1 MEKDKRVPEPAEES
15 YLLSGP
21 LRCKPEM
28 ERPSLRV
35 MSFSTL
41 SLKEKRSSK
50 TDDGSQILIS
60 VRTSEGKSKH
70 FEADKASTVIH
81 DFVDFI
87 REFDPDIIAGYQTNS
102 VDWPLLIGKAKA
114 LGMKLSVDRAGGEPH
129 PSVHGHISVAGR
141 ANLDLFEILR
151 DQPEPKVK
159 TLQNVAEQFGI
170 MKSPVRIEETE
181 VAGYWKIPEKRRKL
195 RNYLA
200 QNAELVLK
208 LSDVFL
214 DYATQLSSLTG
225 LPLDHVASASMGFK
239 VDSYLIREA
248 HRLGELI
255 PRRVDRPYFA
265 YRGGLVLAPK
275 PGLHENIAVLDF
287 TSMYPNLMLLH
298 NISPDTLVRS
308 GGVDAEIF
316 RVPELG
322 YGFRRAPQGMYAVA
336 LANLLA
342 ERDKIRNQMSSVKSG
357 STEFRVLEAREK
369 AVKTI
374 ANAMYGYAGWVGARW
389 YVKEVAE
396 STAALGRRAI
406 EETVDAAKKLG
417 LEVIYGDTDSIFVKN
432 DLKKVAKLRTA
443 VAETLKMEIR
453 VDKVYSRILFTEAKK
468 RYAGLREDGVI
479 DVVGLEAVRG
489 DWSEVAKNVQEEVLG
504 MILRGEGAKKAI
516 EYVKAMVDSIRRR
529 DVAYTELVIW
539 KTLTKPLEEYEV
551 RAPHVE
557 AARQLIGEGWRLTLG
572 DKIGYVITNVPGK
585 LYQKAKPHVKATIK
599 DIDQEYYVTS
609 QVIPAALRILEMFG
623 VREEELVERTA
634 RRQNRLVSEF
644 LEPS

>member
-1 MEKDKRVPEPAEES
+1 MTSVLFYLLDVGHARVEGKYEIRLWGVDRKGRSILVCDRNFAPSFHLVLREASDADSVLNLIEASRTQFGKILSTTLVRRKFFGREVTALKITCQDQESLVAYAESLRKLSSVLDNVEDDIRPADQYLIEKGLAPCKWIGADVEKDKRAPELAEGS
-15 YLLSGP
+15 YLLSAP
-21 LRCKPEM
+21 LKCSPEM
-28 ERPSLRV
+28 ERPSLKV

-41 SLKEKRSSK
+41 SLKEKGSSK
-50 TDDGSQILIS
+50 TDGDGSQIVIS

-70 FEADKASTVIH
+70 FEADKASTAIR

-114 LGMKLSVDRAGGEPH
+114 LGTKLSVDRIGREPH

-181 VAGYWKIPEKRRKL
+181 AVEYWKTPERRRKL

-298 NISPDTLVRS
+298 NISPDTLVRN
-308 GGVDAEIF
+308 GGVDTEIF

-322 YGFRRAPQGMYAVA
+322 YSFRRAPQGMYAVA
-336 LANLLA
+336 LASLLA

-374 ANAMYGYAGWVGARW
+374 ANAMYGYAGWVGARS
-389 YVKEVAE
+389 V
-396 STAALGRRAI
+396 S
-406 EETVDAAKKLG
+406 
-417 LEVIYGDTDSIFVKN
+417 
-432 DLKKVAKLRTA
+432 
-443 VAETLKMEIR
+443 
-453 VDKVYSRILFTEAKK
+453 
-468 RYAGLREDGVI
+468 
-479 DVVGLEAVRG
+479 
-489 DWSEVAKNVQEEVLG
+489 
-504 MILRGEGAKKAI
+504 
-516 EYVKAMVDSIRRR
+516 
-529 DVAYTELVIW
+529 YT
-539 KTLTKPLEEYEV
+539 
-551 RAPHVE
+551 H
-557 AARQLIGEGWRLTLG
+557 LTLP
-572 DKIGYVITNVPGK
+572 TN
-585 LYQKAKPHVKATIK
+585 
-599 DIDQEYYVTS
+599 
-609 QVIPAALRILEMFG
+609 
-623 VREEELVERTA
+623 REV
-634 RRQNRLVSEF
+634 
-644 LEPS
+644 

>member
-1 MEKDKRVPEPAEES
+1 
-15 YLLSGP
+15 
-21 LRCKPEM
+21 
-28 ERPSLRV
+28 
-35 MSFSTL
+35 
-41 SLKEKRSSK
+41 
-50 TDDGSQILIS
+50 
-60 VRTSEGKSKH
+60 
-70 FEADKASTVIH
+70 
-81 DFVDFI
+81 
-87 REFDPDIIAGYQTNS
+87 
-102 VDWPLLIGKAKA
+102 
-114 LGMKLSVDRAGGEPH
+114 
-129 PSVHGHISVAGR
+129 
-141 ANLDLFEILR
+141 
-151 DQPEPKVK
+151 
-159 TLQNVAEQFGI
+159 
-170 MKSPVRIEETE
+170 
-181 VAGYWKIPEKRRKL
+181 L

-255 PRRVDRPYFA
+255 PRRVERPYFA

-275 PGLHENIAVLDF
+275 PGLHESIAVLDF

-417 LEVIYGDTDSIFVKN
+417 LEVIYGDTDSIFAKN

-453 VDKVYSRILFTEAKK
+453 VDKVYTRILFTEAKK